1 MPSEMRQ
8 QWRDEW
14 IDPQE
19 KLREIRVLMRQLCDL
34 PMPNDDLTAKPLEFQ
49 TVFRIC
55 QLIYG
60 TGRHDYQHV
69 PFLIMRLRWFQND
82 GELPDFVLRAH
93 EMLLENGAM
102 MNDHLRRIYVASVEM
117 AFPPGTEDMDDESF
131 FQTVGRHI
139 AKAALRGKAIYAF

>member
-1 MPSEMRQ
+1 M
-8 QWRDEW
+8 WRDQL
-14 IDPQE
+14 IDPE
-19 KLREIRVLMRQLCDL
+19 ERLREIRALMRQLCDL
-34 PMPNDDLTAKPLEFQ
+34 PMPSDELTTNPLEFQ

-93 EMLLENGAM
+93 EMLLESGDVM
-102 MNDHLRRIYVASVEM
+102 TDDLRRIYIASIEM